1 MLELLNN
8 ETLSTIFDVVLLLSV
23 IGLWILW
30 WRQVQQRKGIETML
44 SEASNQL
51 QEATQMLNEA
61 LYQIQELQRDKVA
74 DSDRQKTSEE
84 RPELQAKARFKEKV
98 VEKVSHTSAEES
110 QPTANISQVSKMLR
124 LQREGIEPEQI
135 AEKLNMPLA
144 QVKLMLMLQSSPKL

>member
-74 DSDRQKTSEE
+74 DSDRQKASEE